1 MAETM
6 TKVKNLLPG
15 TRFSIDGRLYRK
27 LRDTFPNAVSEET
40 WAVTFVDPE
49 QVASVSSDDL
59 QQVVESAEVTPDDVE
74 EEAPP
79 E

>member
-1 MAETM
+1 MAETT

-27 LRDTFPNAVSEET
+27 LRDEFPNAVSEET
-40 WAVTFVDPE
+40 WAITFVDPE
-49 QVASVSSDDL
+49 LVASVSTSDF
-59 QQVVESAEVTPDDVE
+59 QQAVESFEVTPNDVE